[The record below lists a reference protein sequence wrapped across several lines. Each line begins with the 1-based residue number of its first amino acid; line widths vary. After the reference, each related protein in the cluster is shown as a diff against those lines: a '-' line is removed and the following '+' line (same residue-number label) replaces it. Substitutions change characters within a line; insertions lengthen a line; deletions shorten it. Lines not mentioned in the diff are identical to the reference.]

1 MSRESNRFVL
11 DTNALVSALL
21 FTNSVPGQAFRK
33 ALRNG
38 VILESSEAIQELE
51 NVLSRKKNF
60 YGMSLMRNVIVFSRP
75 FSTK

>member
-38 VILESSEAIQELE
+38 VILESSEAIRELE

>member
-38 VILESSEAIQELE
+38 VILESSEAIRELE
-51 NVLSRKKNF
+51 NVLSRKKIF
-60 YGMSLMRNVIVFSRP
+60 TVCHS
-75 FSTK
+75 